1 MRHDMP
7 GKLGQ
12 FMRNPVGVSSAAFI
26 LFLILVGAFGPS
38 LYGVSPSELSM
49 ETSSAP
55 GDKAPL
61 GTDDL
66 GRDVLAGLMAG
77 VKVSLF
83 VGIAAAIA
91 ATVLGVVIGALAGYL
106 RGWFDMV
113 VMRIAEFFQ
122 VMPTFILSVLIVSLL
137 GPGLVRIV
145 IVIALLSWPQTARV
159 ARGEVLR
166 VSQLEFVDS
175 ARCLGISPWRILFG
189 EVIPNAVAPALA
201 LSTLI
206 MAHAILLEA
215 SLSFLGLST
224 PDVVSWGRMLSIGQ
238 HFLFTAWWL
247 SVFPGLAIFLT
258 VLSFN
263 LLGDALGEVLNP
275 RRAR

>member
-1 MRHDMP
+1 MP

-26 LFLILVGAFGPS
+26 LFLTLVGAFGPS
-38 LYGVSPSELSM
+38 LYRVSPFELSM
-49 ETSSAP
+49 ETSTPP

-66 GRDVLAGLMAG
+66 GRDGLAGLMEG

-83 VGIAAAIA
+83 VGMAAAIA

-106 RGWFDMV
+106 HGWFDIA

-224 PDVVSWGRMLSIGQ
+224 PDIVSWGRMLSIGQ